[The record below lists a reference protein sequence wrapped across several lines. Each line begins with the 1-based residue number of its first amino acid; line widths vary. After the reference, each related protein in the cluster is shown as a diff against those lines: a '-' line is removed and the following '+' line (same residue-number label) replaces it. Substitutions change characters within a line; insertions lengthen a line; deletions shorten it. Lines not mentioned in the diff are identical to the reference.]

1 MKKNVIGFV
10 AAMVAVCAGIALY
23 FIVKTEPPEQKNFLV
38 GVVNPNLG
46 TKEMNRG
53 FIEGLKEKG
62 YIEGE
67 NVTIIQYTGRFD
79 IDGAITDLLTKNVD
93 LIFCATT
100 PATKKIKEATLGK
113 NIPVVFAMYD
123 PVKSDV
129 IESLAHP
136 GGHLTGI
143 QIRGSCPKALEW
155 LVALSPDIKNIYV
168 PVKFDTKAA
177 RQSIEAFQKTA
188 DHLGVKLRVAEVNTT
203 QELDTALAAIPPD
216 MDAILITHSILI
228 SSHTAKVI
236 NTAIQ
241 KKLPTGAAIGKA
253 QEGALIAYSP
263 RLFETGAQASRLAH
277 LALKGVSV
285 NDIPAERALF
295 FLEVNKKTADA
306 TGITVPN
313 DILIQADFIYR

>member
-1 MKKNVIGFV
+1 
-10 AAMVAVCAGIALY
+10 
-23 FIVKTEPPEQKNFLV
+23 
-38 GVVNPNLG
+38 
-46 TKEMNRG
+46 
-53 FIEGLKEKG
+53 
-62 YIEGE
+62 
-67 NVTIIQYTGRFD
+67 
-79 IDGAITDLLTKNVD
+79 
-93 LIFCATT
+93 
-100 PATKKIKEATLGK
+100 
-113 NIPVVFAMYD
+113 
-123 PVKSDV
+123 
-129 IESLAHP
+129 
-136 GGHLTGI
+136 
-143 QIRGSCPKALEW
+143 
-155 LVALSPDIKNIYV
+155 
-168 PVKFDTKAA
+168 
-177 RQSIEAFQKTA
+177 RQSLDAFQKTA